1 MKEVMKYSGCFV
13 CGEKNIHGLKARF
26 FFDGEE
32 AYTEIE
38 TDRQFEGY
46 RDIFHGG
53 IISTILDEVMIK
65 AILAIEKY
73 AVTAEMTVRFHRPV
87 PIDKKLRFTGR
98 VTKNRGRI
106 FLTEGGVID
115 TDGNVYATAAGKYIE
130 ADDAMKQQLLQS
142 ID

>member
-1 MKEVMKYSGCFV
+1 MKEILKYSGCFV

-26 FFDGEE
+26 FYNGEE

-38 TDRQFEGY
+38 TARQFEGY
-46 RDIFHGG
+46 RDIYHGG

-65 AILAIEKY
+65 AILAVDRY
-73 AVTAEMTVRFHRPV
+73 AVTAEMTIRFNQPV

-98 VTKNRGRI
+98 VIKNKGRI
-106 FLTEGGVID
+106 FLTEGDV
-115 TDGNVYATAAGKYIE
+115 TDAEGNLYASATGKYVE
-130 ADDAMKQQLLQS
+130 ADESMKQQLLQS